1 MKAIEKT
8 GSGLP
13 AASLLPQATTLSPYL
28 QAVLAAK
35 TGSKTVTQE
44 NGNAI
49 ALERLFKGRQK
60 P

>member
-8 GSGLP
+8 GSGSS
-13 AASLLPQATTLSPYL
+13 AASLLPAATSLSPYL

-44 NGNAI
+44 NVNAI
-49 ALERLFKGRQK
+49 ALERLFKGRRK